1 MSPSHWAC
9 YWIIVERMYQKASNV
24 PNGAKLNLSFFF
36 QVSCYL
42 IIFTTSFVDGVWFEA
57 LSWYQSV
64 LVVNWFVGRS
74 SQPAILWEIIK
85 CVFFFPGWCKISSL
99 DEYGAL
105 MWIILPF
112 CFFNQDLEVKVLNIF
127 HYLLYYTFMN
137 CVFSL
142 MDFDCTDRY
151 HDTWLSPFLNG
162 DKINVIIP

>member
-36 QVSCYL
+36 QVSWGLVWGFEL
-42 IIFTTSFVDGVWFEA
+42 ISIR
-57 LSWYQSV
+57 

-85 CVFFFPGWCKISSL
+85 CVFFSPGWCKISSL

-151 HDTWLSPFLNG
+151 HDTWLSSFLNG

>member
-36 QVSCYL
+36 QVSWGLVWGFEL
-42 IIFTTSFVDGVWFEA
+42 ISIR
-57 LSWYQSV
+57 

-151 HDTWLSPFLNG
+151 HDTWLS
-162 DKINVIIP
+162 

>member
-36 QVSCYL
+36 QVSWGLVWGFEL
-42 IIFTTSFVDGVWFEA
+42 ISIR
-57 LSWYQSV
+57 